1 MVEQIRIYWSEDK
14 WCSSLHPIYDFIR
27 GLVAHSS
34 IKWTKIN
41 IFVRKV
47 SFVYQNGNVD
57 ACATVTGL
65 ANFGFTPLL
74 WHPQGPQGCLEKQNY
89 PLSSN
94 LVVWSAKIGPKTK
107 KVQKPSEI
115 S

>member
-74 WHPQGPQGCLEKQNY
+74 WLPQGILVASNIITSVKEV
-89 PLSSN
+89 LSSN
-94 LVVWSAKIGPKTK
+94 NIITFR
-107 KVQKPSEI
+107 
-115 S
+115 